1 MQVLQ
6 NEFKNLI
13 SSVIEK
19 RTELLMEGLNAYG
32 IDKEWVAIP
41 ENKKRCKFVE
51 VEDTENGG
59 FKTSCFLDDELI
71 FEVICIIDHKAMN
84 VISELRFVKKE
95 NEDVGSKEM

>member
-6 NEFKNLI
+6 NELGNLI

-19 RTELLMEGLNAYG
+19 RTELLVEGLNAYG
-32 IDKEWVAIP
+32 IDKEWAAIP

-71 FEVICIIDHKAMN
+71 FEVVCVIDHKSMTVN
-84 VISELRFVKKE
+84 SELRFVKKE
-95 NEDVGSKEM
+95 